1 MSYDTLILERTGHV
15 AVLTLNRPERMN
27 AFDSAMRAELPL
39 AWQEISD
46 DPEIRV
52 VVLTGAGERAFCAGM
67 DLREVA
73 AREAPRDASG
83 AAPRVQITS
92 MDCNVGK
99 PVICAVNG
107 VCAGGGLAFVA
118 DSDICIC
125 SENASF
131 TDARTRAGQI
141 SIHGTLRLA
150 RRIPIEALLR
160 LVLLASAERLTAARA
175 YDIGLVSQVV
185 APDRLRDTAIEL
197 ALAVARNSP
206 SAVHYTRQAI
216 WESLN
221 HGLDRALEL
230 GWDAITGYSRSH
242 PDVQEGARAFVEK
255 REPHWAPPPKPGSK
269 PGDDS

>member
-1 MSYDTLILERTGHV
+1 
-15 AVLTLNRPERMN
+15 MN

-46 DPEIRV
+46 DPAIRV
-52 VVLTGAGERAFCAGM
+52 VVLTGAGDRAFCAGM
-67 DLREVA
+67 DLREA
-73 AREAPRDASG
+73 ATP
-83 AAPRVQITS
+83 AAPRSAGAGAPRVRLTS
-92 MDCNVGK
+92 MDCDVGK

-125 SENASF
+125 SDNASF

-141 SIHGTLRLA
+141 SIQGTLRLA

-160 LVLLASAERLTAARA
+160 MVLLASAERLSSARA

-185 APDRLRDTAIEL
+185 PQERLRETAIEL
-197 ALAVARNSP
+197 AEAVARNSP

-221 HGLDRALEL
+221 HGLDRALEM
-230 GWDAITGYSRSH
+230 GWKVITGYSLSH

-255 REPHWAPPPKPGSK
+255 REPNWAPPPKPGSK
-269 PGDDS
+269 PGES

>member
-1 MSYDTLILERTGHV
+1 MSYETLLLERRGHV
-15 AVLTLNRPERMN
+15 AILTLNRPERMN

-52 VVLTGAGERAFCAGM
+52 VVLTGAGDRAFCAGM
-67 DLREVA
+67 DLREA
-73 AREAPRDASG
+73 ATSGAPRSAEG
-83 AAPRVQITS
+83 GVPRVQLTS
-92 MDCNVGK
+92 MDCDVGK

-131 TDARTRAGQI
+131 TDGRTRAGQI

-160 LVLLASAERLTAARA
+160 MVLLASAERLTPARA
-175 YDIGLVSQVV
+175 YDIGLVSQIV
-185 APDRLRDTAIEL
+185 PHDRLRETAIEL
-197 ALAVARNSP
+197 AEVVAKNSP

-221 HGLDRALEL
+221 HGLDRALEM
-230 GWDAITGYSRSH
+230 GWNAITRYSRSH

-255 REPHWAPPPKPGSK
+255 REPNWAPPPKPGSK
-269 PGDDS
+269 PGES